1 MKKKLQE
8 LKWKIDSLT
17 VFSHIKNDD
26 VIRRLHALLDAVDK
40 YVPDK
45 ETDHA
50 ISLYSDFVSALYES
64 TADLTDYIHTLL
76 LQDDNF
82 YVKETAAG
90 RSVPETIRQSAQQEL
105 LLLTEI
111 AALTPAD
118 VREVLDYKG
127 FLPEWTT
134 HAADFQK
141 EFEEKLKNI
150 TRTGYGIFAKYNFFR
165 LDNGEIVP
173 VAHPDHQSLDQ
184 LFGYERERN
193 LILRN
198 TQALA
203 SGESASN
210 MLLYGDA
217 GTGKSSTIKA
227 VAAAL
232 APQGLR
238 LIEVKKNQ
246 LYQIPQIME
255 ELASNP
261 LKFILFIDDL
271 SFNGNDDNFSAL
283 KATLEGSIS
292 GCGDNV
298 AIYATSNRRHL
309 VKETFSDRTGDELH
323 INDTLQETMSLS
335 ARFGLTIT
343 FQKPDKDQYLTI
355 VRSLAA
361 EYGIEMDEGELFR
374 KAEAYAIRKS
384 GRSPRT
390 AKQFIELLKIGI

>member
-1 MKKKLQE
+1 MKKKLKE

-64 TADLTDYIHTLL
+64 NADLTDYIHTLL

-150 TRTGYGIFAKYNFFR
+150 TKTGYGIFAKYNFFR
-165 LDNGEIVP
+165 LEN
-173 VAHPDHQSLDQ
+173 
-184 LFGYERERN
+184 
-193 LILRN
+193 
-198 TQALA
+198 
-203 SGESASN
+203 
-210 MLLYGDA
+210 
-217 GTGKSSTIKA
+217 
-227 VAAAL
+227 
-232 APQGLR
+232 
-238 LIEVKKNQ
+238 
-246 LYQIPQIME
+246 
-255 ELASNP
+255 
-261 LKFILFIDDL
+261 
-271 SFNGNDDNFSAL
+271 
-283 KATLEGSIS
+283 
-292 GCGDNV
+292 
-298 AIYATSNRRHL
+298 
-309 VKETFSDRTGDELH
+309 
-323 INDTLQETMSLS
+323 
-335 ARFGLTIT
+335 
-343 FQKPDKDQYLTI
+343 
-355 VRSLAA
+355 
-361 EYGIEMDEGELFR
+361 
-374 KAEAYAIRKS
+374 
-384 GRSPRT
+384 
-390 AKQFIELLKIGI
+390 

>member
-1 MKKKLQE
+1 MI
-8 LKWKIDSLT
+8 KIHVAASRQY
-17 VFSHIKNDD
+17 D
-26 VIRRLHALLDAVDK
+26 VILNKGILSMTGMYVKDALG
-40 YVPDK
+40 
-45 ETDHA
+45 
-50 ISLYSDFVSALYES
+50 
-64 TADLTDYIHTLL
+64 
-76 LQDDNF
+76 LQDDPI
-82 YVKETAAG
+82 TG
-90 RSVPETIRQSAQQEL
+90 
-105 LLLTEI
+105 
-111 AALTPAD
+111 
-118 VREVLDYKG
+118 
-127 FLPEWTT
+127 
-134 HAADFQK
+134 
-141 EFEEKLKNI
+141 KLKNKKI
-150 TRTGYGIFAKYNFFR
+150 CIVTDETVDPLYGRENQTLWRSLTLTGFEVHKYVFPGGEDSKNMETIEELLEFLAAKRFTRTDV
-165 LDNGEIVP
+165 L
-173 VAHPDHQSLDQ
+173 L
-184 LFGYERERN
+184 
-193 LILRN
+193 
-198 TQALA
+198 AL
-203 SGESASN
+203 GG
-210 MLLYGDA
+210 GDA

-323 INDTLQETMSLS
+323 VNDTLQETMSLS

>member
-1 MKKKLQE
+1 MIE
-8 LKWKIDSLT
+8 
-17 VFSHIKNDD
+17 VSHITKTYRVARRDAGFRHAFRSLFRREYEVIRALDD
-26 VIRRLHALLDAVDK
+26 VSFTIEDGEMVG
-40 YVPDK
+40 
-45 ETDHA
+45 
-50 ISLYSDFVSALYES
+50 
-64 TADLTDYIHTLL
+64 YI
-76 LQDDNF
+76 
-82 YVKETAAG
+82 G
-90 RSVPETIRQSAQQEL
+90 P
-105 LLLTEI
+105 
-111 AALTPAD
+111 
-118 VREVLDYKG
+118 
-127 FLPEWTT
+127 
-134 HAADFQK
+134 
-141 EFEEKLKNI
+141 
-150 TRTGYGIFAKYNFFR
+150 
-165 LDNGEIVP
+165 NG
-173 VAHPDHQSLDQ
+173 A
-184 LFGYERERN
+184 
-193 LILRN
+193 
-198 TQALA
+198 
-203 SGESASN
+203 
-210 MLLYGDA
+210 
-217 GTGKSSTIKA
+217 GKSSTIKA

-298 AIYATSNRRHL
+298 AIYATSNRSHL

-323 INDTLQETMSLS
+323 VNDTLQETMSLS

-361 EYGIEMDEGELFR
+361 EYDIEMDEGELFR